1 MNKRI
6 FSMNYYLAPM
16 MGYTDCYFRSLIE
29 NIYGNRVL
37 TFSEMIVDKA
47 IIHNEIKT
55 ISKHFLEKNKS
66 AIQIAGS
73 NPQEIKRTINILN
86 RIDIIKHVNF
96 NLGCPS
102 SRVQE
107 NMLGLALTQ
116 NYDLV
121 KKCLFELINYKH
133 EVSVKCRLGLGMNED
148 KNYIFSYLNLFK
160 DIGIKKVFI
169 HCRNGVLNLDT
180 KKNRTIPQINYELFL
195 ECSKK
200 FPEMELIPNGEVND
214 LETFNSFKS
223 KNINKYMIGRQFAK
237 DALFLEKLKLEKIND
252 KTSLVLDSI
261 KELDNY
267 KYLNIN
273 LLKKSLFTLINNIS
287 NSKGIKKDISIIDNT
302 KDLLNYIERKIIW
315 T

>member
-1 MNKRI
+1 
-6 FSMNYYLAPM
+6 MNYYLAPM

-73 NPQEIKRTINILN
+73 DPQEIKRTINILN

-148 KNYIFSYLNLFK
+148 KNYIFSYLSLFK

-200 FPEMELIPNGEVND
+200 FPEMELIPNGEVNNLD
-214 LETFNSFKS
+214 TFNSFKS

-287 NSKGIKKDISIIDNT
+287 NSKGIKKDISLIDNT

>member
-73 NPQEIKRTINILN
+73 DPQEIKRTINILN

-200 FPEMELIPNGEVND
+200 FPEMELIPNGEVNNLD
-214 LETFNSFKS
+214 TFNSFKS
-223 KNINKYMIGRQFAK
+223 KKINKYMIGRQFAK

-273 LLKKSLFTLINNIS
+273 LLKKSLYTLINNIS

>member
-1 MNKRI
+1 
-6 FSMNYYLAPM
+6 MNYYLAPM

-29 NIYGNRVL
+29 NIYGSRVL

-73 NPQEIKRTINILN
+73 DPQEIKRTINILN

-223 KNINKYMIGRQFAK
+223 KNINKYMIGRQFSK

-287 NSKGIKKDISIIDNT
+287 NSKGIKKDISLIDNT

>member
-73 NPQEIKRTINILN
+73 DPQEIKRTINILN

-195 ECSKK
+195 ECSNK
-200 FPEMELIPNGEVND
+200 FPKMELIPNGEVND
-214 LETFNSFKS
+214 LEIFNSFKS
-223 KNINKYMIGRQFAK
+223 KNINKYMIGRNFTK

>member
-16 MGYTDCYFRSLIE
+16 MGYTDCYFRSLVE

-55 ISKHFLEKNKS
+55 ISRHFLKKNKS

-73 NPQEIKRTINILN
+73 DPQEIKRTINILN

-180 KKNRTIPQINYELFL
+180 KKNRTIPQINYELFF

-200 FPEMELIPNGEVND
+200 FPEMELIPNGEVNNLD
-214 LETFNSFKS
+214 TFNSFKS

>member
-73 NPQEIKRTINILN
+73 DPQEIKRTINILN
-86 RIDIIKHVNF
+86 QIDIIKHVNF

-223 KNINKYMIGRQFAK
+223 KNINKYMIGRQFTK

>member
-73 NPQEIKRTINILN
+73 DPQEIKRTINILN

-315 T
+315 I

>member
-73 NPQEIKRTINILN
+73 DPQEIKRTINILN
-86 RIDIIKHVNF
+86 QIDIIKHVNF

-273 LLKKSLFTLINNIS
+273 LLKKSLFKLINNIS

>member
-73 NPQEIKRTINILN
+73 DPQEIKRTINILN

-160 DIGIKKVFI
+160 DIGIKKIFI

-214 LETFNSFKS
+214 LDTFNSFKS

>member
-73 NPQEIKRTINILN
+73 DPQEIKRTINILN

-200 FPEMELIPNGEVND
+200 FPEMELIPNGEVNNLD
-214 LETFNSFKS
+214 TFNSFKS

-287 NSKGIKKDISIIDNT
+287 NSKGIKKDISLIDNT

>member
-37 TFSEMIVDKA
+37 TFSEMIVDKS

-73 NPQEIKRTINILN
+73 DPQEIKRTINILN

-252 KTSLVLDSI
+252 KTSLVSDSI

>member
-73 NPQEIKRTINILN
+73 DPQEIKRTINILN

-273 LLKKSLFTLINNIS
+273 LLKKSLFTLINDIS

>member
-1 MNKRI
+1 
-6 FSMNYYLAPM
+6 MNYYLAPM

-73 NPQEIKRTINILN
+73 DPQEIKRTINILN

-200 FPEMELIPNGEVND
+200 FPEMELIPNGEVNNLD
-214 LETFNSFKS
+214 TFNSFKS

-273 LLKKSLFTLINNIS
+273 LLKKSLFTLMNNIS

>member
-1 MNKRI
+1 
-6 FSMNYYLAPM
+6 MNYYLAPM

-73 NPQEIKRTINILN
+73 DPQEIKRTINILN

-148 KNYIFSYLNLFK
+148 KNYIFSYLNLFN

-200 FPEMELIPNGEVND
+200 FPEMELIPNGEVNN

-261 KELDNY
+261 KELDNNY

-273 LLKKSLFTLINNIS
+273 LLKKSLYTLINNIS
-287 NSKGIKKDISIIDNT
+287 NSKGIKKDISIIENT

>member
-1 MNKRI
+1 
-6 FSMNYYLAPM
+6 MNYYLAPM

-73 NPQEIKRTINILN
+73 DPQEIKRTINILN

-223 KNINKYMIGRQFAK
+223 KNINKYMIGRQFSK

-287 NSKGIKKDISIIDNT
+287 NSKGIKNDISIID
-302 KDLLNYIERKIIW
+302 LSLIHI
-315 T
+315 

>member
-73 NPQEIKRTINILN
+73 DPQEIKRTINILN

-287 NSKGIKKDISIIDNT
+287 NSKSIKKDISIIDNT
-302 KDLLNYIERKIIW
+302 KDLLNYIERKIVW

>member
-55 ISKHFLEKNKS
+55 ISKYFLKKNKS

-73 NPQEIKRTINILN
+73 DPQEIKRTINILN

>member
-73 NPQEIKRTINILN
+73 DPQEIKRTINILN

-287 NSKGIKKDISIIDNT
+287 NSKGC
-302 KDLLNYIERKIIW
+302 LLYTSPSPRD
-315 T
+315 

>member
-1 MNKRI
+1 
-6 FSMNYYLAPM
+6 MNYYLAPM

-73 NPQEIKRTINILN
+73 DPQEIKRTINILN

-273 LLKKSLFTLINNIS
+273 LLKKSLFTLINKIS

>member
-1 MNKRI
+1 
-6 FSMNYYLAPM
+6 MNYYLAPM

-73 NPQEIKRTINILN
+73 DPQEIKRTINILN

-200 FPEMELIPNGEVND
+200 FPEMELIPNGEVNNLD
-214 LETFNSFKS
+214 TFNSFKS

-261 KELDNY
+261 KQLDNY

>member
-73 NPQEIKRTINILN
+73 DPQEIKRTINILN

-237 DALFLEKLKLEKIND
+237 DALFLEKLKLEKIKD
-252 KTSLVLDSI
+252 KTSLVSDSI

>member
-47 IIHNEIKT
+47 IIHNEVKT

-160 DIGIKKVFI
+160 DIGIKKIFI

-200 FPEMELIPNGEVND
+200 FPEMELIPNGEVNNLD
-214 LETFNSFKS
+214 TFNSFKS

-287 NSKGIKKDISIIDNT
+287 NSKGIKKDFSIIDNT

>member
-1 MNKRI
+1 
-6 FSMNYYLAPM
+6 MNYYLAPM

-73 NPQEIKRTINILN
+73 DPQEIKRTINILN

-200 FPEMELIPNGEVND
+200 FPDMELIPNGEVNNLD
-214 LETFNSFKS
+214 TFNSFKS

>member
-1 MNKRI
+1 
-6 FSMNYYLAPM
+6 MNYYLAPM

-73 NPQEIKRTINILN
+73 DPQEIKITINILN

-148 KNYIFSYLNLFK
+148 KNYIFSYLNLFN

>member
-1 MNKRI
+1 
-6 FSMNYYLAPM
+6 MNYYLAPM

-73 NPQEIKRTINILN
+73 DPQEIKRTINILN

-148 KNYIFSYLNLFK
+148 KNYIFSYLNLFN

-200 FPEMELIPNGEVND
+200 FPEMELIPNGEVNNLD
-214 LETFNSFKS
+214 TFNSFKS

-252 KTSLVLDSI
+252 KTSLVFNSI
-261 KELDNY
+261 KELENY

-273 LLKKSLFTLINNIS
+273 ILKKSLYTLINNIS
-287 NSKGIKKDISIIDNT
+287 NSKGIKKDISIIENT

>member
-73 NPQEIKRTINILN
+73 DPQEIKRTINILN
-86 RIDIIKHVNF
+86 QIDIIKHVNF

-287 NSKGIKKDISIIDNT
+287 NSKGIKKDISLIDNT
-302 KDLLNYIERKIIW
+302 KDLLNYIEGKIIW

>member
-1 MNKRI
+1 
-6 FSMNYYLAPM
+6 MNYYLAPM

-47 IIHNEIKT
+47 IIHNEVKT

-73 NPQEIKRTINILN
+73 DPQEIKRTINILN

-160 DIGIKKVFI
+160 DIGIKKIFI

-200 FPEMELIPNGEVND
+200 FPEMELIPNGEVNNLD
-214 LETFNSFKS
+214 TFNSFKS

>member
-47 IIHNEIKT
+47 IIHNEVKT

-73 NPQEIKRTINILN
+73 DPQEIKRTINILN
-86 RIDIIKHVNF
+86 RIDFIKHVNF

-160 DIGIKKVFI
+160 DIGIKKIFI

-195 ECSKK
+195 ECSKN

>member
-73 NPQEIKRTINILN
+73 DPQEIKRTINILN

-180 KKNRTIPQINYELFL
+180 KENRTIPQINYELFL

>member
-73 NPQEIKRTINILN
+73 DPQEIKRTINILN

-223 KNINKYMIGRQFAK
+223 KNINKYMIGRQFSK

-252 KTSLVLDSI
+252 KTSLVFNSI
-261 KELDNY
+261 KELENY

-273 LLKKSLFTLINNIS
+273 LLKKSLYTLINNVS
-287 NSKGIKKDISIIDNT
+287 NSKAIKKDISIIENT
-302 KDLLNYIERKIIW
+302 KDLHNYIERKIIW

>member
-1 MNKRI
+1 
-6 FSMNYYLAPM
+6 MNYYLAPM

-73 NPQEIKRTINILN
+73 DPQEIKRTINILN
-86 RIDIIKHVNF
+86 QIDIIKHVNF

-287 NSKGIKKDISIIDNT
+287 NSKGIKKDISLIDNT

>member
-1 MNKRI
+1 
-6 FSMNYYLAPM
+6 M

-29 NIYGNRVL
+29 NIYGNRIL

-73 NPQEIKRTINILN
+73 DPQEIKRTINILN

-223 KNINKYMIGRQFAK
+223 KNINKYMIGRQFSK

-287 NSKGIKKDISIIDNT
+287 NSKGIKKDISLIDNT

>member
-73 NPQEIKRTINILN
+73 DPQEIKRTINILN

-121 KKCLFELINYKH
+121 KKCLFELINYEH

-148 KNYIFSYLNLFK
+148 KNYIFSYLNLFN

-180 KKNRTIPQINYELFL
+180 KKNRTIPKINYELFL
-195 ECSKK
+195 KCSNK
-200 FPEMELIPNGEVND
+200 FPKMELIPNGEVND

-223 KNINKYMIGRQFAK
+223 KNINKYMIGRQFTK
-237 DALFLEKLKLEKIND
+237 DALFLEKLKLERIND
-252 KTSLVLDSI
+252 KTSLVFNSI

-267 KYLNIN
+267 KLLNIN
-273 LLKKSLFTLINNIS
+273 LLKKSLYTLVNNIP
-287 NSKGIKKDISIIDNT
+287 NSKGIKKDISIIDNI

>member
-1 MNKRI
+1 
-6 FSMNYYLAPM
+6 
-16 MGYTDCYFRSLIE
+16 
-29 NIYGNRVL
+29 
-37 TFSEMIVDKA
+37 MIVDKA
-47 IIHNEIKT
+47 IIHNEVKT

-73 NPQEIKRTINILN
+73 DPQEIKRTINILN

-200 FPEMELIPNGEVND
+200 FPEMELIPNGEVNNLD
-214 LETFNSFKS
+214 TFNSFKS

>member
-1 MNKRI
+1 
-6 FSMNYYLAPM
+6 MNYYLAPM

-73 NPQEIKRTINILN
+73 DPQEIKRTINILN

-200 FPEMELIPNGEVND
+200 FPEMELIPNGEVNNLD
-214 LETFNSFKS
+214 TFNSFKS

-273 LLKKSLFTLINNIS
+273 
-287 NSKGIKKDISIIDNT
+287 
-302 KDLLNYIERKIIW
+302 YIEFV
-315 T
+315 TGGFSFLP

>member
-1 MNKRI
+1 
-6 FSMNYYLAPM
+6 MNYYLAPM

-73 NPQEIKRTINILN
+73 DPQEIKRTINILN

-200 FPEMELIPNGEVND
+200 FPEMELIPNGEVNNLD
-214 LETFNSFKS
+214 TFNSFKS

-273 LLKKSLFTLINNIS
+273 LLKKSLYTLINNIS